1 MAEQRYLSLSPTKKV
16 EYNDIFQYQFTSI
29 GAGDTFNFLVSNGIA
44 NIQSVLVVPF
54 ISASANGTGT
64 KKGVLS
70 PSSSAGATPD
80 PIPLTNFN
88 ILLSGVNLFLN
99 NEDYDFE
106 AFTHQLQSANQL
118 NGNLTTGLTSGL
130 IGRQRVP
137 RTIPL
142 LLRQLLPLPTK

>member
-1 MAEQRYLSLSPTKKV
+1 
-16 EYNDIFQYQFTSI
+16 
-29 GAGDTFNFLVSNGIA
+29 
-44 NIQSVLVVPF
+44 
-54 ISASANGTGT
+54 
-64 KKGVLS
+64 VLS

-130 IGRQRVP
+130 IGRQEFQELYRYYYGNCSRSLPSEEGISKSVQIVGKNSSAKSVDLMVFVEFK
-137 RTIPL
+137 RSMTIDISTGA
-142 LLRQLLPLPTK
+142 RIE